1 MGMATLFKTRRPAL
15 FDCIAAGAAL
25 ASLLAVAGIVNSPA
39 AVADEFV
46 AGTTPDRRP
55 HNAPRINILKHT
67 PAMRA
72 RALRGVSKPIPP
84 SLRFVDD
91 QGGWYTPFTRPNMPG
106 RYDIRNLYTSAAR
119 SIAGRR

>member
-1 MGMATLFKTRRPAL
+1 MGMATLSKTRRPAL
-15 FDCIAAGAAL
+15 FYCVAA
-25 ASLLAVAGIVNSPA
+25 ASLLAMASIVNSPA
-39 AVADEFV
+39 AAADEFV

-55 HNAPRINILKHT
+55 QNAPRITTLEHT

-72 RALRGVSKPIPP
+72 QSLRGISKPIPP

-106 RYDIRNLYTSAAR
+106 RYDIRNLHKSTAR
-119 SIAGRR
+119 NIAGRR